1 MLMPVGTRLRLQYAG
16 AEPLVLDQPEPIYEV
31 LTVAGNVYHPD
42 TGELVLASGTLV
54 LGRFEGFDDSGRRFV
69 SQIVIQGSDR
79 TPLLAES
86 DWLVGRAQPS
96 TTNVA
101 LASGLGAAAVTI
113 LSGFS
118 GVGIL
123 GGAAVGAAAAVT
135 ESPRLVSIEPGQFI
149 EVEVVADILPF
160 HDVP

>member
-1 MLMPVGTRLRLQYAG
+1 LQYSG
-16 AEPLVLDQPEPIYEV
+16 TEPLVLDQIEPVYEV
-31 LTVAGNVYHPD
+31 LTLAGDVYHPE
-42 TGELVLASGTLV
+42 TGERVLISGTPI

-69 SQIVIQGSDR
+69 AQIVINGSDR
-79 TPLLAES
+79 VPLLAES
-86 DWLVGRAQPS
+86 DWLVGAAQPHP
-96 TTNVA
+96 TNVA
-101 LASGLGAAAVTI
+101 LASGLGAAAVTV

-118 GVGIL
+118 GVGLL

-160 HDVP
+160 NDAPNVVP